1 MDKLTFAFIS
11 FLICLLSSCSGGT
24 GVSAS
29 QIDGYDM
36 MESCPDVIKNLK
48 VIPLEE
54 TESSLLTGPIKKV
67 VRVDSKFLVQDSF
80 MSLYCFDENGKFLN
94 RISREGRANNEYI
107 SLSTFCV
114 DKENNILLFDSF
126 TDKVLRYTI
135 DGSFIDAVK
144 MKKGTLT
151 YTCDCFFLDEDRL
164 FQTCFLMGEQNEIYS
179 YLHFA
184 DGIRNNIYT
193 CPMSTSG
200 AMEMVGKHAV
210 SQNSNGCHLI
220 IPFDNNVYK
229 LEGNE
234 LKSIISISTEGKL
247 PSENVLRDQKDFSIM
262 TSVNLSD
269 QGYFQGFTG
278 LYETD
283 KYMLLTYYNLDGFL
297 IEKGTDKGVRFE
309 LEECDNGSVPFL
321 GLIADG
327 PDYLIGVSS
336 YEKIDDYEQ
345 IKKRCG
351 QIEKT
356 SNPYL
361 LVYEFD

>member
-1 MDKLTFAFIS
+1 MIIFLAILGCANAADNETTDLMAVEDTIDSAPIANGGAGDFSQLNDTISKAEKPEIKLETDYIFNS
-11 FLICLLSSCSGGT
+11 T
-24 GVSAS
+24 K
-29 QIDGYDM
+29 DGDFKL
-36 MESCPDVIKNLK
+36 DDDGNVI
-48 VIPLEE
+48 I
-54 TESSLLTGPIKKV
+54 
-67 VRVDSKFLVQDSF
+67 
-80 MSLYCFDENGKFLN
+80 
-94 RISREGRANNEYI
+94 
-107 SLSTFCV
+107 
-114 DKENNILLFDSF
+114 FDSF
-126 TDKVLRYTI
+126 TDKVLKYSI
-135 DGSFIDAVK
+135 DGRFIDMVK
-144 MKKGTLT
+144 MKKGSLKNTH
-151 YTCDCFFLDEDRL
+151 DCFFLDEDRL

-200 AMEMVGKHAV
+200 AMEMVGKHTV

-283 KYMLLTYYNLDGFL
+283 K
-297 IEKGTDKGVRFE
+297 
-309 LEECDNGSVPFL
+309 C
-321 GLIADG
+321 
-327 PDYLIGVSS
+327 
-336 YEKIDDYEQ
+336 
-345 IKKRCG
+345 C
-351 QIEKT
+351 
-356 SNPYL
+356 
-361 LVYEFD
+361 

>member
-1 MDKLTFAFIS
+1 MKKVIIPVLFFS
-11 FLICLLSSCSGGT
+11 YGLLSSCSGGV
-24 GVSAS
+24 GVSGDE
-29 QIDGYDM
+29 IEGYDQM
-36 MESCPDVIKNLK
+36 SSCPDVISSLRI
-48 VIPLEE
+48 IPLEE
-54 TESSLLTGPIKKV
+54 TESSLLTGPVQKV
-67 VRVDSKFLVQDSF
+67 IQVDSMFLVQDSYRA
-80 MSLYCFDENGKFLN
+80 LYCFDNTGKFLN
-94 RISREGRANNEYI
+94 SISRHGRSKNEFI
-107 SLSTFCV
+107 TLSSFCLDDDGNV
-114 DKENNILLFDSF
+114 IIFDSF
-126 TDKVLRYTI
+126 TDKVLKYSI
-135 DGSFIDAVK
+135 DGRFIDVVK
-144 MKKGTLT
+144 MKKGSLKNTH
-151 YTCDCFFLDEDRL
+151 DCFFLDEDRL